1 MKPSKQD
8 FFNHYRENTI
18 IEIVQALAK
27 SRAGSYIAFKGGTAL
42 KLFYNLPRYSED
54 IGYDSLEKISPQELM
69 EEIKTLIAKKRWET
83 TDPAIKYHTIL
94 MELRFAGPERNFRIK
109 IEISTRKKV
118 LNTTIISLRGVPV
131 LTLEPSFLM
140 TEKLITFIDRQAGRD
155 IFDAWYILNNAYP
168 LDDAM
173 ITDAFGDLANFYQT
187 ILSIIKQSDPK
198 KILRNTGKLLP
209 LDLRNW
215 IKTSFLADFEGLVR
229 TKMGSMDNY

>member
-27 SRAGSYIAFKGGTAL
+27 SRAGSYIALKGGTAL
-42 KLFYNLPRYSED
+42 KFFYNLPRYSED
-54 IGYDSLEKISPQELM
+54 IDYDSLEKISPQELM

-83 TDPAIKYHTIL
+83 TGAAIKYHTIF

-131 LTLEPSFLM
+131 LTLESPFLM

-155 IFDAWYILNNAYP
+155 IFDVWYILKNAYP

-198 KILRNTGKLLP
+198 KNLRNTGKLLP

-215 IKTSFLADFEGLVR
+215 IKTSFLADFEELVR
-229 TKMGSMDNY
+229 TKMGQMDNY